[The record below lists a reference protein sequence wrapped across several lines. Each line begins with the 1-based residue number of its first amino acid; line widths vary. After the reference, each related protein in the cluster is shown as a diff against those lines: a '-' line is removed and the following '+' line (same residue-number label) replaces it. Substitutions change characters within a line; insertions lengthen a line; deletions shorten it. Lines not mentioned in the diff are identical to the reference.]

1 MTDRLHVLYFYAVE
15 KKWTK
20 IELWLNIEIRLTGL
34 KRRSESETEWEKSE
48 ETWLRKTH
56 LRHRPTCALPPTYAC
71 NSRPQEVSTE
81 AGRRVRQWTG
91 NNWDLFSIIRDSDPQ
106 GSEPPGSRLW
116 PHNLPSLKGTLSL
129 IPSLLLNYTD
139 VLSLLHSHKN
149 SVLKFSSKC
158 WVNKCMYDQVYG
170 GNWLGNREGT
180 KTGRGVWRQ
189 SFGEC
194 LSIQWW

>member
-1 MTDRLHVLYFYAVE
+1 MNDRLHVLYFYAVG

-34 KRRSESETEWEKSE
+34 KRRSEFETEWEKSE
-48 ETWLRKTH
+48 EMWLRKTH
-56 LRHRPTCALPPTYAC
+56 LRHRPACALPSTYAC
-71 NSRPQEVSTE
+71 NSRPQQVSTG

-91 NNWDLFSIIRDSDPQ
+91 NNWDLFSIIRDNDPQ

-116 PHNLPSLKGTLSL
+116 PHNLPSLKGTLSF
-129 IPSLLLNYTD
+129 IPSLSSATQMFSHFCILTK
-139 VLSLLHSHKN
+139 SL
-149 SVLKFSSKC
+149 FSSFPLSAE
-158 WVNKCMYDQVYG
+158 WTYCMCDQVYG

-180 KTGRGVWRQ
+180 KTGRDVWRQ

-194 LSIQWW
+194 LSIQ